1 MERHLFLEQLQND
14 IVEKVG
20 ERGTAEVATGVGK
33 TFIAFKWLYRF
44 VPKGSKVSFF
54 AETVVREATMKE
66 EAFKFKRI
74 FGKDVLI
81 DYYVSFHCYQSVPDT
96 DSIAHIYDEV
106 HDMLTPV
113 YCECFFKNQPK
124 YCIGLSAYVPDT
136 AFDRNDQF
144 SESKRGVLY
153 SFAPIKVTYTLEEGI
168 ADGVLSP
175 FTTQIVEYELDN
187 IKKTMVGG
195 TKDKPNMMT
204 ERAFH
209 DYFESRRTAHWAQP
223 GYKMF
228 CGKKV
233 KEVLQGNKSVVPF
246 VKELLK
252 TSGRTI
258 VFGIDLKVLEEIVPG
273 AVVCSKRT
281 KLENALIVEEFN
293 KGNIDVVASYLMLKQ
308 GITLEGVESCIMVS
322 YHSTKKDFIQRVG
335 RVVRWHPDKKA
346 KVFIYLVKNSP
357 MHQKWLTS
365 MTKSEIDD

>member
-144 SESKRGVLY
+144 SESKRGVLH

-195 TKDKPNMMT
+195 
-204 ERAFH
+204 E
-209 DYFESRRTAHWAQP
+209 
-223 GYKMF
+223 
-228 CGKKV
+228 
-233 KEVLQGNKSVVPF
+233 
-246 VKELLK
+246 
-252 TSGRTI
+252 
-258 VFGIDLKVLEEIVPG
+258 
-273 AVVCSKRT
+273 
-281 KLENALIVEEFN
+281 
-293 KGNIDVVASYLMLKQ
+293 
-308 GITLEGVESCIMVS
+308 
-322 YHSTKKDFIQRVG
+322 
-335 RVVRWHPDKKA
+335 
-346 KVFIYLVKNSP
+346 
-357 MHQKWLTS
+357 QK
-365 MTKSEIDD
+365 INPI